1 MGTFMVDMEIGDMSG
16 ERYVPFS
23 GIVGRKSTFTALPAS
38 LLASLGVTPTGTRAF
53 EVSDGRTVELS
64 YGFTRLRY
72 DGRETVVAVVFVEDD
87 ADVLIGQ
94 TTLEVLALEADLGN
108 ERLKPTMLRA

>member
-38 LLASLGVTPTGTRAF
+38 LLASLGVTPTSTATF
-53 EVSDGRTVELS
+53 ERSDGQIFKLP

-72 DGRETVVAVVFVEDD
+72 DGGEAIVPVVFVDDD
-87 ADVLIGQ
+87 ADMLIGQ
-94 TTLEVLALEADLGN
+94 TTLEYLGLQADLAN
-108 ERLKPTMLRA
+108 ERLTPMILRA